1 MTVITDKTV
10 VFMHIFKTG
19 GTSVTSQITG
29 NYDVVNEHGI
39 MNTSLISSR
48 HPLKIKNPRLITG
61 HHTFGIHK
69 YLQTDCVY
77 FTFLRDPAD
86 RLLSA
91 FYNLREAK
99 AHILWLNGRLKFEKL
114 NTKVVGL
121 KIMKKGILDIAIN
134 LFG

>member
-99 AHILWLNGRLKFEKL
+99 AHILHKL
-114 NTKVVGL
+114 CNSISFSEFVSSTDCIGDKTS
-121 KIMKKGILDIAIN
+121 KK
-134 LFG
+134 